1 MTMRGYYY
9 RKFKFHLRIAFYTL
23 YKGVILGKHVK

>member
-9 RKFKFHLRIAFYTL
+9 RKFKFHLKLTFL
-23 YKGVILGKHVK
+23 FLLKGVVLGKHVR